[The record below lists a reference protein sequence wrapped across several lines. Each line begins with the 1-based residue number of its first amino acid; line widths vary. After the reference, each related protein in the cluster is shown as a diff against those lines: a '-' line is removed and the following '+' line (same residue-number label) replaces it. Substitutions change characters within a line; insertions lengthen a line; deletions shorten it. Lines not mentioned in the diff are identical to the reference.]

1 MENTCVNI
9 QTNNKQTFKNLISD
23 KNREKFFNEFLED
36 ESTKYVING
45 LGKTVVLSKD
55 ELVSLI
61 HNNDT
66 KFEIVN
72 PYDEYCTMIINGL
85 PITIEYF

>member
-1 MENTCVNI
+1 MENTYINI
-9 QTNNKQTFKNLISD
+9 QANKQTLKNLISD
-23 KNREKFFNEFLED
+23 KNREKFLKEFLED
-36 ESTKYVING
+36 ELTKYVING
-45 LGKTVVLSKD
+45 LGETVILSKD

-72 PYDEYCTMIINGL
+72 PYEGYCTLMLNGL

>member
-1 MENTCVNI
+1 MSI
-9 QTNNKQTFKNLISD
+9 QVNNKQTFKNLVSD

-45 LGKTVVLSKD
+45 LGEIVILSKD

-72 PYDEYCTMIINGL
+72 PYEGYCTMIINGL
-85 PITIEYF
+85 PVTVEYF

>member
-1 MENTCVNI
+1 MENTYINI
-9 QTNNKQTFKNLISD
+9 QANKQTLKNLISD
-23 KNREKFFNEFLED
+23 KNREKFLKEFLED
-36 ESTKYVING
+36 ELTKYVING
-45 LGKTVVLSKD
+45 LGETVILSKD

-72 PYDEYCTMIINGL
+72 PYEGYCTLMLNGL
-85 PITIEYF
+85 PITIEYR

>member
-1 MENTCVNI
+1 MENADI
-9 QTNNKQTFKNLISD
+9 KILTNEKIFKNLIND
-23 KNREKFFNEFLED
+23 KNREKFFDEFIDED
-36 ESTKYVING
+36 EMTKYVING
-45 LGKTVVLSKD
+45 LGEIVILSKD

-72 PYDEYCTMIINGL
+72 PYDGYCTMIINGS
-85 PITIEYF
+85 PTILEYL